1 MKPATS
7 NLACNWCLPRP
18 IIKYYQ
24 KNSGCGPGLRDLFNI
39 LGFPY
44 NISAMTEAS
53 DLKFGAQLGFAK
65 DHHKVARRRKW
76 GVALDWELAKIWSF
90 PFNIYRMAEAS
101 DFNFGTQ
108 LGFAKAHH
116 KITPI
121 GKSGCRLG
129 LGSSTNISGS
139 PLIFLQRLR
148 CPLNVSG
155 SSCTCIT

>member
-1 MKPATS
+1 
-7 NLACNWCLPRP
+7 
-18 IIKYYQ
+18 
-24 KNSGCGPGLRDLFNI
+24 
-39 LGFPY
+39 
-44 NISAMTEAS
+44 MTEAS

-155 SSCTCIT
+155 SSCTCITWRNSLQSKLKFLFIPTSNKVFNCIVLPLIEARSLIEAGGLKAYTI